1 MLTQK
6 EIIEQLVR
14 TRPEIEAVGVRVLG
28 FFGSYATGMQTEH
41 SDIDIL
47 IETTPQFVEQTDPL
61 HAFTTLQEIKARYQ
75 QIFHLPVDI
84 ADRNGLNEIGRKYI
98 LSTVIYVP

>member
-1 MLTQK
+1 MSTIDGLCQ
-6 EIIEQLVR
+6 

-28 FFGSYATGMQTEH
+28 LFGSYATGTQTEQ

-61 HAFTTLQEIKARYQ
+61 HAFTILREIKARYQ
-75 QIFHLPVDI
+75 QIFCVPVDI
-84 ADRNGLNEIGRKYI
+84 ADLNGFNEIGRKYI
-98 LSTVIYVP
+98 LNSVIYVP